1 MVKIKTCI
9 EYYNF
14 IDDISL
20 YTVESLKKT
29 LKKHTGKIG
38 IGNKSVLFNKVK
50 KCMTEQNND
59 KYTHIYSII
68 KIQSLFRMAITNNQL
83 KLCGPGFFNRKNMTN
98 DTDFL
103 TCESY
108 NTIPYYYFF
117 SYKDND
123 DFIYYFDIRSLKT
136 LIRKS
141 IPRNPYNRNLIPY
154 NIISNMNKRINYL
167 KSKKISL
174 SIDDD
179 PLPDNNS
186 PEGIKRLTNDI
197 FIELSSHGYIVQQE
211 WLTTLSLHKHIL
223 LYRHLEDIWNFR
235 SELTH
240 NARKRIVPPN
250 GMIFTVKPQSII
262 NVNLFTVKKL
272 IINETYKLIMSGE
285 NIEDRKTGMMYFI
298 IALSEVNNECLIA
311 NPWVSFLNTP

>member
-223 LYRHLEDIWNFR
+223 LYRHLEDIWNYR
-235 SELTH
+235 AELTLETK
-240 NARKRIVPPN
+240 KRIVPN
-250 GMIFTVKPQSII
+250 NNVFKYTVNQIYHIHDI
-262 NVNLFTVKKL
+262 NKIRYHLLDEIDILVSSGITDADKNL
-272 IINETYKLIMSGE
+272 G
-285 NIEDRKTGMMYFI
+285 
-298 IALSEVNNECLIA
+298 ALWVLTALTIVSPDCASSL
-311 NPWVSFLNTP
+311 PWLMQI